1 MKTHTTNYFNTLI
14 CVAEDCPINQAEIPP
29 IKKEIKSIANLQF
42 ELLRDHPY
50 EFTSDELIFQIFVT
64 RNAIS
69 MSEFETAKQVF
80 FSKGQACLRTSPL
93 SKRYAWGIHSN
104 SEGKV
109 ALVPSEGEEY
119 TSLLN
124 DSSIAKVFAMKSK
137 R

>member
-29 IKKEIKSIANLQF
+29 VKKETKSIANLQF

-50 EFTSDELIFQIFVT
+50 EFTSDELIFQIFAI
-64 RNAIS
+64 RNEIS
-69 MSEFETAKQVF
+69 MSEFEAAKEVF

-109 ALVPSEGEEY
+109 ALIPSESDSYEK
-119 TSLLN
+119 LVN
-124 DSSIAKVFAMKSK
+124 DSKVAKVFAMKSK

>member
-1 MKTHTTNYFNTLI
+1 MKVHTTNYFNTLI

-29 IKKEIKSIANLQF
+29 IKKEVKSIANLQF
-42 ELLRDHPY
+42 EILRDHPY
-50 EFTSDELIFQIFVT
+50 EFTSDELIFQIFAT
-64 RNAIS
+64 RNEIS
-69 MSEFETAKQVF
+69 MSEFESAKNDF

-109 ALVPSEGEEY
+109 ALVPSESETY
-119 TSLLN
+119 DALVN
-124 DSSIAKVFAMKSK
+124 DATVAKVFAMKSK